1 MTQEMAMP
9 IQVLPLF
16 ILEQFDELGLPQIYK
31 ANIFLGDSCKIRF
44 ACLVKLN
51 SQNHKR
57 NLQKTYKTSQ
67 KELN

>member
-1 MTQEMAMP
+1 MTQEMSVP
-9 IQVLPLF
+9 IQILHLI
-16 ILEQFDELGLPQIYK
+16 ILEQFNESGLPQIYK
-31 ANIFLGDSCKIRF
+31 ANMFLGISCKIRF